1 MAACH
6 RAKVTET
13 TRRFYWLG
21 RERTLHSTSS
31 STVQAHIVC
40 NFTRLPGRYLAVAA
54 HGALAVLSGRWI
66 AAPSFTVGLSRLAP
80 GRTRR
85 CAARPAVRW
94 QGRFICAHVKR
105 KLYGEGTEVCGG
117 TGWTVLA
124 PMLTYARRGR
134 STMAA
139 LNQQYA
145 RSRMLR
151 QFCVRSVCR
160 LICRELS
167 SAHFVRPVVCARLYL
182 DDRARVRPVRCSA
195 SR

>member
-1 MAACH
+1 MHCQ
-6 RAKVTET
+6 RAIEDMNERCIQRHPQRCKRTSCAISQGC
-13 TRRFYWLG
+13 RADIWLWRLTAPWPCSAG
-21 RERTLHSTSS
+21 VGWRHHHS
-31 STVQAHIVC
+31 
-40 NFTRLPGRYLAVAA
+40 
-54 HGALAVLSGRWI
+54 LS
-66 AAPSFTVGLSRLAP
+66 GLSRLAP
-80 GRTRR
+80 GRARR